1 MSTSVL
7 PIALGSQNPARR
19 RFLVLA
25 VAFLLA
31 ITSLAILA
39 EPASAKKAN
48 PPGQL
53 VQIQLLAFNDYHG
66 HLEATGNGPAD
77 DVVDAGG
84 GEYLSAKLSELR
96 EGQVQP
102 DGRRRRPHRRLSRFL
117 RAIP

>member
-53 VQIQLLAFNDYHG
+53 VHLQLLAFNDYHG
-66 HLEATGNGPAD
+66 HLEATGNGSCSRWRPSWWRRIS
-77 DVVDAGG
+77 V
-84 GEYLSAKLSELR
+84 GEA
-96 EGQVQP
+96 Q
-102 DGRRRRPHRRLSRFL
+102 
-117 RAIP
+117 